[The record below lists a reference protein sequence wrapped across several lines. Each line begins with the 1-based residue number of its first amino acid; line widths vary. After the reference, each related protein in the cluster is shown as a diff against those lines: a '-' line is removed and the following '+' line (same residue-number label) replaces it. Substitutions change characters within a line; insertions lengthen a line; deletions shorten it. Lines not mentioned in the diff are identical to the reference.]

1 MLWHLDM
8 NFFSTEYF
16 GMQVLVCKSSI
27 CNTNLFFVLPFSVNM
42 QLTFLLSSVEE
53 VWLLFYMFAFQM
65 RDFGREKER
74 EGVFLRDIETL
85 RENWRVFIFVFCRY
99 NISISFVN
107 PQNLWEVCN
116 KNLVVIFFIL
126 NRRMLLN
133 VNKLLVV
140 I

>member
-65 RDFGREKER
+65 RDLGRERKR
-74 EGVFLRDIETL
+74 GSISKRHRNIARKLTNFHICYFVGSIYQFLLSTL
-85 RENWRVFIFVFCRY
+85 RTCGRFVIKIWWY
-99 NISISFVN
+99 
-107 PQNLWEVCN
+107 
-116 KNLVVIFFIL
+116 FFFHFKPTNAIECE
-126 NRRMLLN
+126 
-133 VNKLLVV
+133 
-140 I
+140 